1 MDKFLQKIHS
11 LPAIALALFFS
22 TNSAWAAPVMD
33 LNITSPLA
41 GKGITSFPQLITT
54 ILTVLI
60 ALAVP
65 LIVIA
70 IVYAGFT
77 YVTAQGNASKVQTAT
92 KMLTYAVIGA
102 VLILGALTITQIISD
117 TVTTFT

>member
-1 MDKFLQKIHS
+1 MKRFAQTI
-11 LPAIALALFFS
+11 LALQS
-22 TNSAWAAPVMD
+22 SALLMFLNLQTAEAQVMD
-33 LNITSPLA
+33 LNVTSPLD
-41 GKGITSFPQLITT
+41 GINSFPQLITT

-60 ALAVP
+60 AIAVP
-65 LIVIA
+65 IIVIA
-70 IVYAGFT
+70 IIYAGFT

-102 VLILGALTITQIISD
+102 VLILGALTITRIIAD